1 MPRANKVS
9 KEEIL
14 ETAKKMLL
22 DKDGEAFS
30 MRNIAKECG
39 ISAGTIYNYYPDKD
53 TLMEEIMIQDWHT
66 ALQKMSEVS
75 ENAGNLAEGLSGVTI
90 ALREFVDIYSHIWMN
105 YQESPTTFQM
115 RGLYHDRLI
124 QEVSVSV
131 RRLLERFGTEK
142 DLSID
147 KIITEIILASVVRNH
162 ITMADILHL
171 AEYITKH

>member
-75 ENAGNLAEGLSGVTI
+75 ENAGNLAEGLSGVTS
-90 ALREFVDIYSHIWMN
+90 ALREFVNIYCHIWMN
-105 YQESPTTFQM
+105 YQESPATFQM